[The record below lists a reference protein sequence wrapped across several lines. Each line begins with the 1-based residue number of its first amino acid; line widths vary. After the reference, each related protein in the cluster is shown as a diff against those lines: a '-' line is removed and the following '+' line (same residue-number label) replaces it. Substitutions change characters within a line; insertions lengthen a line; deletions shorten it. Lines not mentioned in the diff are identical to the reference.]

1 MRITSTQKRPSPK
14 AIRSPS
20 GIQGHNA
27 GMRSGG
33 SSPPEAE
40 AKCEIVYNFFNVFRY
55 KLLDLINIRARLGK
69 NILQNHNTKFFED

>member
-1 MRITSTQKRPSPK
+1 
-14 AIRSPS
+14 
-20 GIQGHNA
+20 
-27 GMRSGG
+27 MRSGG